1 MVIPPEIIL
10 AATVAVVTLLGTI
23 TAVLRFM
30 PPYLQKRI
38 DLSLE
43 AQSTRIKEE
52 SNEKTADIE
61 ERRAISAL
69 LLAMSGN
76 LKALTDAF
84 VNQQAAHTAQSGEIK
99 ANTQA
104 ITSITEQNHELTLK
118 FSELLDTGSKPLQ
131 ELHGKID
138 ALRTEVV
145 NTFGSKDED
154 KARLEKVI
162 TEATEAII
170 SSTLIVKLAKEKL
183 EDAKK
188 ATGQNPQ
195 IDLTVVNGGQP

>member
-1 MVIPPEIIL
+1 MVISPETVAALQAVGL
-10 AATVAVVTLLGTI
+10 AALIAI
-23 TAVLRFM
+23 AAIIRFLPNYM
-30 PPYLQKRI
+30 QKRI

-99 ANTQA
+99 AL
-104 ITSITEQNHELTLK
+104 TSITEQNHELTQK
-118 FSELLDTGSKPLQ
+118 FSQLLDTGSRPLQ

-138 ALRTEVV
+138 ALRVEVIG
-145 NTFGSKDED
+145 TIGSRDED

-183 EDAKK
+183 EDAKRS
-188 ATGQNPQ
+188 TGQNPQ

>member
-1 MVIPPEIIL
+1 MVISPETVAALQAVGL
-10 AATVAVVTLLGTI
+10 AALIAI
-23 TAVLRFM
+23 AAIIRFLPNYM
-30 PPYLQKRI
+30 QKRI

-99 ANTQA
+99 ANTQVL
-104 ITSITEQNHELTLK
+104 TSITEQNHELTQK
-118 FSELLDTGSKPLQ
+118 FSQLLDTGSRPLQ

-138 ALRTEVV
+138 ALRVEVIG
-145 NTFGSKDED
+145 TIGSRDED

-183 EDAKK
+183 EDAKRS
-188 ATGQNPQ
+188 TGQNPQ